1 MYAKLENNN
10 LIYAPNPIVKDGKR
24 IYNPSS
30 DMLEELGYKPV
41 ISTAYPQD
49 DKHYKQGCEETETE
63 IRVVWVDNEAEYWRT
78 VPYDEAVS
86 AEIRKK
92 YSQDAVEAILNNF
105 LADPTNELFKTEFFA
120 LQDYRAEC
128 KAFVKEMKAKYT

>member
-1 MYAKLENNN
+1 MT
-10 LIYAPNPIVKDGKR
+10 
-24 IYNPSS
+24 
-30 DMLEELGYKPV
+30 EE
-41 ISTAYPQD
+41 
-49 DKHYKQGCEETETE
+49 E
-63 IRVVWVDNEAEYWRT
+63 IAQLKAEAEKAEAEYWRNIS
-78 VPYDEAVS
+78 YDEAVS

-128 KAFVKEMKAKYT
+128 KAFVKEMKERYNQ

>member
-1 MYAKLENNN
+1 MK
-10 LIYAPNPIVKDGKR
+10 IYDNG
-24 IYNPSS
+24 IYREMT
-30 DMLEELGYKPV
+30 DEEILA
-41 ISTAYPQD
+41 IQA
-49 DKHYKQGCEETETE
+49 EAE
-63 IRVVWVDNEAEYWRT
+63 RAEAEYWRT